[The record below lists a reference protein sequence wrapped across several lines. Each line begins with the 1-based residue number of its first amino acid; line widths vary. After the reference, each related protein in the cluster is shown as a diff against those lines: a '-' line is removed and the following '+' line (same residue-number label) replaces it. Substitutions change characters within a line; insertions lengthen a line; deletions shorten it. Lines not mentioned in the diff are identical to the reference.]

1 MPPPWSLLATTGVVV
16 LGLLYYISWTYLA
29 RAVCRRLLNGNV
41 IFSSSKTVAQNGVEE
56 KRCRPVA
63 VDQAQPYDS
72 GVARLVDHG
81 MLAEI
86 AQLYV
91 SVQVLLT

>member
-41 IFSSSKTVAQNGVEE
+41 IFGSSKTVAQNGVEE
-56 KRCRPVA
+56 KQCRPVD
-63 VDQAQPYDS
+63 VDQADGGGP
-72 GVARLVDHG
+72 RLVDHG

-86 AQLYV
+86 TQL
-91 SVQVLLT
+91 